1 MPASTHA
8 QPEQV
13 RLLGVA
19 IDRVTAR
26 EALDRIFAAIARR
39 EGGWVITPNLDF
51 LRRLAANENH
61 FAELCSGAT
70 LRLADGMPLIWA
82 SRIQGTPLPERI
94 AGSDLIWS
102 LCERAAREGRSV
114 FFLGGNP
121 GAADDA
127 ARRLAQKYTGLN
139 VAATLCPAHGFENNQ
154 DEMNAIHHA
163 LASTRPD
170 LVLVALG
177 SPKQEALIQRLR
189 SSHPTPWFLGIG
201 ISFSFVSGEVKRA
214 PQWMQRVGLE
224 WLHRLLQ
231 EPRRLARRYLVDG
244 LPFAVRLAVGAA
256 MKRFTRS

>member
-1 MPASTHA
+1 MPILTD
-8 QPEQV
+8 QV
-13 RLLGVA
+13 HLLGIA

-26 EALDRIFAAIARR
+26 EALDRIFASIAAR

-51 LRRLAANENH
+51 LRRLAANENQ

-70 LRLADGMPLIWA
+70 LRLADGMPLVWA

-102 LCERAAREGRSV
+102 ICERAAREQRSV

-127 ARRLAQKYTGLN
+127 ARLLAQKYAGLK
-139 VAATLCPAHGFENNQ
+139 VAGTLCPAPGFEKKP
-154 DEMNAIHHA
+154 DEMIAIHHA
-163 LASTRPD
+163 LEQARPD

-189 SSHPTPWFLGIG
+189 AVLPTPWFLGIG

-214 PQWMQRVGLE
+214 PRWMQRVGLE

-244 LPFAVRLAVGAA
+244 LPFAAKLAIGAFLKRLSG
-256 MKRFTRS
+256 S